1 VHVAVKYSNK
11 LSSEFTCKVTPGYSF
26 CKPDRLILASI
37 LLFCS
42 KVVQLI
48 KSVCI
53 FIPKMFIGLIL
64 RLSAGSKHR
73 SLLPSVINKKFLEL
87 GEKELIP
94 VLTKIGCLV

>member
-1 VHVAVKYSNK
+1 VAVKYSNK
-11 LSSEFTCKVTPGYSF
+11 LSSKFTCKVTPGDSF
-26 CKPDRLILASI
+26 CKPDRFIIASI

-42 KVVQLI
+42 KMVQFI
-48 KSVCI
+48 KSVCN
-53 FIPKMFIGLIL
+53 FNPKMFIGLIL

-73 SLLPSVINKKFLEL
+73 SLLPSVINKIFLDL